1 VSRFSEGLL
10 AGLGPPDREM
20 RTEMVTRLL
29 VARNVCTD
37 PGVVDYLA
45 SRPAD
50 GARAVAG
57 LVNRVVES
65 IDPTHETLTVLMART
80 VLEGDAGRV
89 SAVLAAAAAIP
100 DDMDPLL
107 RSREK
112 VVWDWPDVADRLIED
127 LR

>member
-1 VSRFSEGLL
+1 
-10 AGLGPPDREM
+10 M
-20 RTEMVTRLL
+20 RAEMVTRLL
-29 VARNVCTD
+29 AAQNVCTD

-45 SRPAD
+45 SRPAE

-57 LVNRVVES
+57 IVNRVVAT
-65 IDPTHETLTVLMART
+65 IDPTHETLTVLRARIA
-80 VLEGDAGRV
+80 LEGDAGRV
-89 SAVLAAAAAIP
+89 SAVLAAASIVP
-100 DDMDPLL
+100 EDLDPVL